1 MRADIGWH
9 GQGPGASDRATAGTA
24 SSSPART
31 TSAANRPFS
40 QQRPPLSRRAFLRYA
55 LTATASVAGGN
66 LLSGCTTLDEFFS
79 GKRTLVDDTGRNVT
93 VPTPQTL
100 HSVYF
105 TSALAQ
111 VFLFTIAPDLLGGTA
126 LSFDEDQ
133 LAFLPANTG
142 SLDYLGALTNGG
154 SIDIEALRQKNVQII
169 FSISGTDLTD
179 VNIADALSLEQESGI
194 PVFLIDGSLER
205 IGDTYRLL
213 GEVLGRTERGNK
225 LASYCDDIYRKV
237 VEAVADVPDSDLVR
251 YYFAEGPE
259 GLQTESDAS
268 QHSLAFQVARGAN
281 VAADLAL
288 PPNQQNMV
296 DVDIEQIATWDPEV
310 IIAWDWDTR
319 GGADQLIRAS
329 SEWSGISAVR
339 NDRVYSMPH
348 VPFPFCD
355 RPPGVNRFLGI
366 QWLANLFYPDYYD
379 VDMVEIVRDFYA
391 TCYWR
396 DISQAQARRILGVE

>member
-1 MRADIGWH
+1 MRADIRRYEREFRV
-9 GQGPGASDRATAGTA
+9 SSRTTAETTP
-24 SSSPART
+24 SSPT
-31 TSAANRPFS
+31 KTMPPENRPAPH
-40 QQRPPLSRRAFLRYA
+40 RHHPLSRRTFLRCA
-55 LTATASVAGGN
+55 LTATATVAGGS

-133 LAFLPANTG
+133 LAFLPADTG
-142 SLDYLGALTNGG
+142 DLDYLGALTNGG
-154 SIDIEALRQKNVQII
+154 SIDIDALHQKDVQII

-179 VNIADALSLEQESGI
+179 VNIADALSLERQSGI
-194 PVFLIDGSLER
+194 PVFLIDGSFDC

-213 GEVLGRTERGNK
+213 GEVLGRTERGNE
-225 LASYCDDIYRKV
+225 LATYCDDIYRKV
-237 VEAVADVPDSDLVR
+237 VKAVADVPDSDLVR

-259 GLQTESDAS
+259 GLQTEPDSS

-281 VAADLAL
+281 VAADLTL
-288 PPNQQNMV
+288 PPNHQNMV
-296 DVDIEQIATWDPEV
+296 DVDIEQIQAWDPDV

-329 SEWSGISAVR
+329 SEWNGISAVQ

-379 VDMVEIVRDFYA
+379 IDMVEVVRDFYA

-396 DISQAQARRILGVE
+396 DISQAQAERILGME

>member
-1 MRADIGWH
+1 M
-9 GQGPGASDRATAGTA
+9 
-24 SSSPART
+24 SSEMSRC
-31 TSAANRPFS
+31 
-40 QQRPPLSRRAFLRYA
+40 LSRRDFVRLASV
-55 LTATASVAGGN
+55 ATASVVGGSV
-66 LLSGCTTLDEFFS
+66 LSGCSQLDEFFS
-79 GKRTLVDDTGRNVT
+79 GERTMVDGGGRTVT
-93 VPTPQTL
+93 VPAPRVL

-126 LSFDEDQ
+126 LTFDKNQ
-133 LAFLPANTG
+133 LAFLPAGT
-142 SLDYLGALTNGG
+142 SELDYLGALSNGG
-154 SIDIEALRQKNVQII
+154 SIDVNALKQKDIQLI

-179 VNIADALSLEQESGI
+179 VNMADALALQEESGI
-194 PVFLIDGSLER
+194 PVFLIDGSFDR

-213 GEVLGRTERGNK
+213 GEVLGRTERAEE
-225 LASYCDDIYRKV
+225 LASYCEEIYRKV
-237 VEAVADVPDSDLVR
+237 TDAIADVPPSELVR

-259 GLQTESDAS
+259 GLQTEPNAS
-268 QHSLAFQVARGAN
+268 EHSLTFQTARGVN

-288 PPNQQNMV
+288 PPNRRDMA
-296 DVDIEQIATWDPEV
+296 DADIEQIQAWDPEV
-310 IIAWDWDTR
+310 IISWDWETR

-329 SEWSGISAVR
+329 SAWSGISAVR
-339 NDRVYSMPH
+339 NGRVYAMPH

-379 VDMVEIVRDFYA
+379 VDMVEVVRDFYS

-396 DISQAQARRILGVE
+396 DISRAQAEQILGAE